1 MTVLGHVQRGGTPT
15 AFDRVLAT
23 RFGVAAADL
32 VADGRFG
39 EMAALRGREVVG
51 VPLSEA
57 CAGVR
62 SVDPALLD
70 VARTFFG

>member
-1 MTVLGHVQRGGTPT
+1 LGTCSAAV
-15 AFDRVLAT
+15 DL
-23 RFGVAAADL
+23 AAA
-32 VADGRFG
+32 GRFG
-39 EMAALRGREVVG
+39 EMAALRGNEVVG